1 MKILG
6 KFLLA
11 AVFSL
16 TQVAAFANCEDPP
29 AELDMLISPDSS
41 HTHGSGCGCGK
52 GKK

>member
-6 KFLLA
+6 KLMLA

-16 TQVAAFANCEDPP
+16 TSVAAFANCEDPA
-29 AELDMLISPDSS
+29 AEVGVVPESS